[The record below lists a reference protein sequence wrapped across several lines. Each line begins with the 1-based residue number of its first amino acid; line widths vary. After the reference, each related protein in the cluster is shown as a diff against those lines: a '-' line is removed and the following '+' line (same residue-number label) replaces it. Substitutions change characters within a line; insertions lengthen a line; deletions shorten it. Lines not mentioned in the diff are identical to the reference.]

1 MKRKLTPILAAL
13 AVTLSALA
21 STAMAVE
28 TFTYDA
34 KGNLT
39 HIKGIPVEPI
49 PTPEEARIATEKRI
63 AEIKAEEAKQAAQAA
78 HASNIAHP
86 PSSIEHLFFT
96 GKPYLE
102 ETGQYLF
109 LFRHYDPGLARW
121 TTDDPSGFPDG
132 ANNGIYSRTPT
143 TEFDAL
149 GLFLSGTHYTKSKYG
164 AGSSVYD
171 MGIWTLGKSGAG
183 SFVGISTLGTKAM
196 SVADGSAGVTNWVL
210 SASEIALAKS
220 QTAAATYN
228 NKSNTSDPYNGTLFA
243 DYVQSKILDSFYG
256 VQSGGGSFAL
266 SFNVLYP
273 HHSDGYWAFGNA
285 MISITG
291 QYNIQNYNF
300 GWLSTV
306 GLSDVFTFAPYSAL
320 ASSATS
326 ATGAG
331 YRLQDSGFIQAFNT
345 SASWNRTWA
354 AFLE

>member
-1 MKRKLTPILAAL
+1 MKTILTAIAVALSAFVQPAL
-13 AVTLSALA
+13 ANY
-21 STAMAVE
+21 
-28 TFTYDA
+28 TYD
-34 KGNLT
+34 KNGEPT
-39 HIKGIPVEPI
+39 HYKGIPLPPI
-49 PTPEEARIATEKRI
+49 QTVEEARAATDKRI
-63 AEIKAEEAKQAAQAA
+63 AAIKAEEAKQAAEGAVS
-78 HASNIAHP
+78 SNRQSEIGNHQ
-86 PSSIEHLFFT
+86 LFFT

-109 LFRHYDPGLARW
+109 LFRHYDPELARW
-121 TTDDPSGFPDG
+121 TTADPSGFPDG
-132 ANNGIYSRTPT
+132 ANNSMYSRTPT

-149 GLFLSGTHYTKSKYG
+149 GLFLSGTHYTTSKYG

-196 SVADGSAGVTNWVL
+196 SVADGSAGVTNWAL

-243 DYVQSKILDSFYG
+243 DYVQNKILDSFHG

-273 HHSDGYWAFGNA
+273 HQSDGYWAFGNA

-345 SASWNRTWA
+345 SASWNRTWT